1 MLRVVFTRNLER
13 HVPCPPAEVE
23 AATIKEA
30 LDRVFEAN
38 EPLKSYV
45 VDDQGRLRKH
55 MVVFVDSELIHDRE
69 GMTDEVQ
76 PNSEIYVMQALS
88 GG

>member
-1 MLRVVFTRNLER
+1 
-13 HVPCPPAEVE
+13 VE

>member
-1 MLRVVFTRNLER
+1 M
-13 HVPCPPAEVE
+13 E

>member
-1 MLRVVFTRNLER
+1 MPRVVFTRNLES
-13 HVPCPPAEVE
+13 HVPCPPTEVE
-23 AATIKEA
+23 ASSVKEA
-30 LDRVFEAN
+30 LDGVFEAN
-38 EPLKSYV
+38 EPLKSYI

-55 MVVFVDSELIHDRE
+55 MVVFVDSEIIHDRE

-76 PNSEIYVMQALS
+76 PNSEVYVMQALS

>member
-1 MLRVVFTRNLER
+1 
-13 HVPCPPAEVE
+13 
-23 AATIKEA
+23 
-30 LDRVFEAN
+30 
-38 EPLKSYV
+38 
-45 VDDQGRLRKH
+45 

>member
-1 MLRVVFTRNLER
+1 MPRVVFTRNLER

>member
-1 MLRVVFTRNLER
+1 MPKVVFTRNLER
-13 HVPCPPAEVE
+13 HVPCPPTEVE
-23 AATIKEA
+23 ASSVKEA
-30 LDRVFEAN
+30 LDKVFAAN

-69 GMTDEVQ
+69 GMSDEVRSD
-76 PNSEIYVMQALS
+76 SEIYVMQALS